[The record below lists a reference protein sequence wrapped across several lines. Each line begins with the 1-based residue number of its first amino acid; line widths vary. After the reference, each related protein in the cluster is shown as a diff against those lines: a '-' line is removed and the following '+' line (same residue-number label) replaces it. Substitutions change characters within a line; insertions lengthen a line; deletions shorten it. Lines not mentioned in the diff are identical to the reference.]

1 MKKVVMTEY
10 LSQDLNQKKIQVTRK
25 GAKASDTFF
34 QFFKKFS
41 LLVLK

>member
-10 LSQDLNQKKIQVTRK
+10 LSQDLSQKKIQVTRK
-25 GAKASDTFF
+25 GAKASGTFF